1 MINLLTCFTLLAAT
15 PAEIAMQKQSTIAKE
30 PSVDQIDMKKYYQM
44 LNRMPFKELNQ
55 LSEVLSN
62 GLILVFKDMSKWQIE
77 SQDAIYTSAWLG
89 PVRIKMVRM
98 ENPDAYDFPFEM
110 TNLATKTTV
119 YARRLE

>member
-1 MINLLTCFTLLAAT
+1 
-15 PAEIAMQKQSTIAKE
+15 
-30 PSVDQIDMKKYYQM
+30 
-44 LNRMPFKELNQ
+44 
-55 LSEVLSN
+55 VLSN

-98 ENPDAYDFPFEM
+98 DDPDLYDFPFEM

-119 YARRLE
+119 RARRLE